1 MAQDAEAGRRWQ
13 ERQCSSLAKD
23 SEHDDTVSHYRP
35 GKDRAMKKLLVML
48 LLGAAF
54 WQFYLSKPGSPVIS
68 NIANDGS
75 VMGNP
80 VVTQPGSAFSLDS
93 LRPSS
98 SISQPAAQVAGNPY
112 RCDGRTHCS
121 QMTSCAEA
129 IFFLR
134 NCPGTRMDGDNDG
147 VPCEG
152 QWCGR

>member
-1 MAQDAEAGRRWQ
+1 MQ
-13 ERQCSSLAKD
+13 
-23 SEHDDTVSHYRP
+23 
-35 GKDRAMKKLLVML
+35 KLIIIL

-54 WQFYLSKPGSPVIS
+54 WQFYLSKPGNPIIS
-68 NIANDGS
+68 NVAGDGS
-75 VMGNP
+75 VMDNP
-80 VVTQPGSAFSLDS
+80 EVTQPGASSFSIDN
-93 LRPSS
+93 RHSS
-98 SISQPAAQVAGNPY
+98 SSLIQPAAQVAGSSY

-129 IFFLR
+129 TFFLR

>member
-1 MAQDAEAGRRWQ
+1 
-13 ERQCSSLAKD
+13 
-23 SEHDDTVSHYRP
+23 
-35 GKDRAMKKLLVML
+35 MKKLIIIL

-68 NIANDGS
+68 NIASDGS
-75 VMGNP
+75 VMESP
-80 VVTQPGSAFSLDS
+80 VVTQSSSSSFSLDS
-93 LRPSS
+93 LRSPPS
-98 SISQPAAQVAGNPY
+98 INQPAAQVGSSQY

-129 IFFLR
+129 TYFLR
-134 NCPGTRMDGDNDG
+134 NCPGTKMDGDNDG

>member
-1 MAQDAEAGRRWQ
+1 
-13 ERQCSSLAKD
+13 
-23 SEHDDTVSHYRP
+23 
-35 GKDRAMKKLLVML
+35 MKKLLVIL

-54 WQFYLSKPGSPVIS
+54 WQFDLSKPGSPVIS

-98 SISQPAAQVAGNPY
+98 SLSQPAAQVAGNPY

>member
-1 MAQDAEAGRRWQ
+1 
-13 ERQCSSLAKD
+13 
-23 SEHDDTVSHYRP
+23 
-35 GKDRAMKKLLVML
+35 MKKLIIVL

-54 WQFYLSKPGSPVIS
+54 WQFYLSKPGSPIIS
-68 NIANDGS
+68 NIASDGS
-75 VMGNP
+75 VMDDP
-80 VVTQPGSAFSLDS
+80 VVSQPGASNFSMDGRRPASSLNQSA
-93 LRPSS
+93 
-98 SISQPAAQVAGNPY
+98 SQGGGNSY

-129 IFFLR
+129 TFFLR